1 MEITPQKSGDLLLLR
16 LTGRLDAN
24 WCGHVQSALAS
35 AVKDG
40 EHRMHLDMAEVSYMS
55 SAGIRV
61 LLTFYKQLNAINGI
75 FGVVNP
81 SKEVRTVLDL
91 SGLGL
96 LITEAAGVTVNNSE
110 AGISSL
116 SAHSSWTLFSP
127 ASAVASVPASTVG
140 TASLF
145 AGRPEASSVVTSFD
159 DEVIALGVGALGT
172 NEADHASRAGELLA
186 VAGVA
191 AFQPADGSTSRP
203 DFMVKEGALVPQGRL
218 SLGIT
223 CRGALQTLA
232 RFEASKE
239 ARAVGLTELAEK
251 AMEIAQAKAVVMV
264 GLAETAGLVGASLR
278 RSPLTPESAEENLL
292 ESEATL
298 GERFAFPQIREWL
311 SFTSERAFRDS
322 TSLFLGVAAVP
333 GSGLDPLLRPLW
345 PGSSL
350 LGHFHAAVFP
360 YRPLRKGNIP
370 LKSSVVELFEGLPP
384 QTVLHL
390 LADSR
395 GISGAGE
402 SEFYRGA
409 LWIAPLTFTP
419 AASS

>member
-16 LTGRLDAN
+16 LAGRLDAN

-91 SGLGL
+91 SGLSL
-96 LITEAAGVTVNNSE
+96 LITEAVGTSPAKNESGVT
-110 AGISSL
+110 L
-116 SAHSSWTLFSP
+116 QSARASWTLFSP
-127 ASAVASVPASTVG
+127 SAAVAPLPVSIVGTSAVYAGEQPASS
-140 TASLF
+140 A
-145 AGRPEASSVVTSFD
+145 VTSFD
-159 DEVIALGVGALGT
+159 DDVVALGVGALGIS
-172 NEADHASRAGELLA
+172 EADHASRAGELLA
-186 VAGVA
+186 AAGAA

-223 CRGALQTLA
+223 CRGPLQILA

-251 AMEIAQAKAVVMV
+251 ALEVAQAKAVVMV
-264 GLAETAGLVGASLR
+264 GLTETAGLVGASLR
-278 RSPLTPESAEENLL
+278 RSPLTPVSREVKASD
-292 ESEATL
+292 SEAAL
-298 GERFAFPQIREWL
+298 GDRFAFPEIREWL

-322 TSLFLGVAAVP
+322 TSLFVGVAALP
-333 GSGLDPLLRPLW
+333 GSGLDPLLRPMW

-370 LKSSVVELFEGLPP
+370 LKSSIVELFEGVPP

-409 LWIAPLTFTP
+409 LWMAPLTFIP
-419 AASS
+419 GASA